1 MSEKKELG
9 FDILENTDDKTVE
22 RLEKDMPMVSESDRE
37 RMLNMSIKK
46 FEKEMD
52 IPENKSFSGNVV
64 SGVETYKK
72 PRISKMMTALT
83 GIAASVAIVGS
94 CVWIASRN
102 GGGII
107 REPEHK
113 TGVIETTTEAEDN
126 TTETT
131 TETTTTP
138 AFEDFTESV
147 AADYNDAAEQ
157 LIKNE
162 YINAPEYYFDIEYS
176 FIEVNHDDV
185 PELLVAY
192 TPNGDRTNTLY
203 SFDGSKYT
211 VATYSADEDL
221 LMNAGMIFDLCGYNA
236 DEGLIYLEHKSG
248 YNVIELLK
256 VNRSGGFTLSDTML
270 NADGSLADYESFKSE
285 RVDSYTW
292 TEPEFT
298 LAAEHSAAA
307 EHDII
312 GDQVP
317 AAADRLISEKYLSA
331 GDIYSNVEYAYV
343 DVNGDK
349 MPELSVSATYPTGA
363 NYSDFYY
370 YNGSDYV
377 PVEFTETYEGEEYN
391 VPVHGNLQFCYEEH
405 LIWNSKPEG
414 SGIDVIKMNDDNTF
428 EIIKTF
434 GYDSESEEYYNSKT
448 WEAPVYPVN

>member
-52 IPENKSFSGNVV
+52 IPENKSFSGDVV

-126 TTETT
+126 TAETT

-147 AADYNDAAEQ
+147 AADYNEAAEQ

-307 EHDII
+307 EPDVVSNAI
-312 GDQVP
+312 GD
-317 AAADRLISEKYLSA
+317 ATEKLIGELEYE
-331 GDIYSNVEYAYV
+331 GYNNIEYAYV
-343 DVNGDK
+343 DVNGDDT
-349 MPELSVSATYPTGA
+349 PEISVSVVYPIGVS
-363 NYSDFYY
+363 YSDLYY
-370 YNGSDYV
+370 LDGSDFVKAEITRTYDGEQV
-377 PVEFTETYEGEEYN
+377 TE
-391 VPVHGNLQFCYEEH
+391 PIHGNLQFCYEEH